1 MTTARDDTYIVRDDP
16 ADPEA
21 AAMDLI
27 VRVPGDVLGKDST
40 ADRCV
45 AGLHVAAARRRGLL
59 CRHVLA

>member
-1 MTTARDDTYIVRDDP
+1 MFVSNYAVALNP
-16 ADPEA
+16 CDPEA
-21 AAMDLI
+21 AALDLI
-27 VRVPGDVLGKDST
+27 VRLPGDVLGKDST